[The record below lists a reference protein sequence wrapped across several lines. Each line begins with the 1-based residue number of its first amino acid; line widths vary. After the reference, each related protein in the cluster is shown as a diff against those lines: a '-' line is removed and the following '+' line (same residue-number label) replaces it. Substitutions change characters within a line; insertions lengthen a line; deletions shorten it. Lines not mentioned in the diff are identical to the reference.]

1 VTGSLEDVV
10 GRRYGPVTS
19 EATSG
24 AVAGFVTATGDDP
37 GRWTDAVPPTYA
49 SAALFCVAPRFLDDP
64 QVAPF
69 TRSLIHSEQRFTW
82 HRSIPIGSELSAVGE
97 VAAVRSRGTLNLVT
111 FELAVDAGNQRWLDG
126 TAVFLMSD
134 EAASSADDDPEP
146 PHDARAENDR
156 PAAVALPEPGT
167 AMPSMRRSASRA
179 DLVRYAGASGD
190 WNPIHWDHDAA
201 RAAGLSGVVVH
212 GLLMASWIA
221 QAAVRTAAGD
231 PPLQTMRLR
240 FRRPLRPAVPAEV
253 AGSVTSVDAD
263 GADLALTVAAEG
275 DTLVSASARV
285 TP

>member
-1 VTGSLEDVV
+1 MSGSLEDVV

-19 EATSG
+19 AASRG
-24 AVAGFVTATGDDP
+24 AVAGFVDATGDDP
-37 GRWTDAVPPTYA
+37 ARWVASVPPTYA
-49 SAALFCVAPRFLDDP
+49 SAALFQVAPLFLADP
-64 QVAPF
+64 EVAPF
-69 TRSLIHSEQRFTW
+69 TRSLIHSEQRFAW
-82 HRSIPIGSELSAVGE
+82 HASVPHGAELSVVGE
-97 VAAVRSRGTLNLVT
+97 VAAVRSRGALNLVT
-111 FELAVDAGNQRWLDG
+111 FELAVDAGGERWLDG

-134 EAASSADDDPEP
+134 EAASSAEDDPEP

-156 PAAVALPEPGT
+156 PAAIALPDPGT

-190 WNPIHWDHDAA
+190 WNPIHWDHEAA

-221 QAAVRTAAGD
+221 QSAVRVAAGE
-231 PPLQTMRLR
+231 PPLQSLRLR
-240 FRRPLRPAVPAEV
+240 FRRPLRPAVGAEV
-253 AGSVTSVDAD
+253 TGSVTSTDAE
-263 GADLALTVAAEG
+263 GADLALTVVAEG